1 MWFCQHLIDV
11 NYWWFLTSKPKV
23 MAVLKVKQKALV
35 SCDTDNHLLFSSV
48 GEILI
53 KGLPKSDLLYFL
65 DCPCRDFSPWHY
77 SFLGCWRL
85 PPVPQTALLWLIH
98 IWRSYIITVDIS
110 VENTEPQFCDYHL
123 HHSILLWGLSAFLK
137 ENLIKNLASLQR
149 ISILVSWL
157 LAIRASSLCWHIRF

>member
-1 MWFCQHLIDV
+1 MWFCWHLIDV
-11 NYWWFLTSKPKV
+11 NYWWFLTSKQKV

-85 PPVPQTALLWLIH
+85 PLVPQTALLWLIH

-110 VENTEPQFCDYHL
+110 VENTEPQFCDYHC
-123 HHSILLWGLSAFLK
+123 IIVFYFEAFPLFWKRIQLK
-137 ENLIKNLASLQR
+137 T
-149 ISILVSWL
+149 L
-157 LAIRASSLCWHIRF
+157 LAFRE